1 MAAAAR
7 ADSAAGA
14 KAAVREKVAE
24 VKVAAAPELGPEGM
38 VVKRAVVVATVIVVV
53 LLVVAEKVA
62 GLAEKVAS
70 LGSEASWPVG
80 GWCRQTCS

>member
-1 MAAAAR
+1 M

-62 GLAEKVAS
+62 GL
-70 LGSEASWPVG
+70 GSEASWLVG
-80 GWCRQTCS
+80 GWCHQTCS

>member
-1 MAAAAR
+1 MAAAAW

-38 VVKRAVVVATVIVVV
+38 VVKRAVVVATVIVV
-53 LLVVAEKVA
+53 AEKV
-62 GLAEKVAS
+62 AEKVAS

-80 GWCRQTCS
+80 GWCHQTCS